1 VGQDANPRIGVISDS
16 LLQGNQLANA
26 AKALGYDVVLSTQA
40 VNFDNDKWVAKGLVE
55 CWLVDLTDQEKWAA
69 LLDLLLD
76 QSDAPLIFGDGLAP
90 AKTHEEYPRWERR
103 LFQTLIKSVGRPV
116 IARATLSVPEKP
128 VAVPKAPIIVPPEFK
143 DPSLLVGQ
151 PQRVWVLGAS
161 AGGPAAVKAFLDSL
175 PSELP
180 VAFVLAQHIDPKML
194 DSLAA
199 SLGRHNGFRVRVGRP
214 GEPLRYGEVVIAP
227 CDAEITFDEKS
238 CVLSAGRPW
247 EGPYAPSI
255 DQVINNV
262 ANRFGKLAGAI
273 LFSGMG
279 NDGSIAAPQMAAKG
293 GQVWAQT
300 AETCAV
306 SSQPDSVRDT
316 GCVAYSASPELLA
329 KQLIEFVRQQLKA
342 KPPAPAAG
350 AAAAS

>member
-1 VGQDANPRIGVISDS
+1 MGQDVNPRIGVIADT

-26 AKALGYDVVLSTQA
+26 AKSLGYDVVVSTQA
-40 VNFDNDKWVAKGLVE
+40 ATFDKEKWVGKGMVE
-55 CWLVDLTDQEKWAA
+55 CWLVDLTDQEKWAE
-69 LLDLLLD
+69 LLDLMLD
-76 QSDAPLIFGDGLAP
+76 QTDAPLIFGDGLAP

-116 IARATLSVPEKP
+116 IARATLNVPDVVEK
-128 VAVPKAPIIVPPEFK
+128 AAAAPKAPIVVPPEFK
-143 DPSLLVGQ
+143 DPAHAAGL

-161 AGGPAAVKAFLDSL
+161 AGGPVAVKAFLDSL
-175 PSELP
+175 PAEIP

-194 DSLAA
+194 ESLAN
-199 SLGRHNGFRVRVGRP
+199 SLVRHNGFRIRIGRP
-214 GEPLRYGEVVIAP
+214 GEPLKYGEIVVAP
-227 CDAEITFDEKS
+227 CDSEITFDEKC
-238 CVLSAGRPW
+238 CVLQTGRPW

-262 ANRFGKLAGAI
+262 ANRFGKQSGAI

-279 NDGSIAAPQMAAKG
+279 NDGSIAAPQMAQKG

-306 SSQPDSVRDT
+306 SSQPDSVRNT
-316 GCVAYSASPELLA
+316 GCVHYSASPELLA
-329 KQLIEFVRQQLKA
+329 RQLVEFVRQQLKA
-342 KPPAPAAG
+342 RPAAP